1 MIVTINGKDEF
12 DEIVLKNEG
21 KSIIDFYAVWCGPCR
36 MLEPILE
43 SISEENEDI
52 TIYKVNIDE
61 NEELAAEF
69 MVSSIP
75 TIVLMNNGQKLE
87 TLIGLRSKED
97 ILAVFN

>member
-43 SISEENEDI
+43 SIAEENEDI